1 MTATDPDCTFA
12 SDVRRVMNALHY
24 GHAVNAHRYIVAAAR
39 IMLADYVPLRQKH
52 GSNGKLRAR
61 AYVPAG
67 VRS

>member
-12 SDVRRVMNALHY
+12 SDVRRVMNAMHY
-24 GHAVNAHRYIVAAAR
+24 GHAFIAHRYVVAAAR
-39 IMLADYVPLRQKH
+39 IMLADAKPLRQKY